1 MCGIFGIIANK
12 DTNLTKSH
20 FSKVLRILA
29 NESMSRGKDSSGLC
43 LLNHSSNEV
52 NIFKGSIPINRLMQN
67 KDVIEAINNSFD
79 SPNKSFYVFGH
90 ARLVTNGTQL
100 KPINNQPVIKDEIIG
115 IHNGIIVNV
124 DDLWSESS
132 SMKRE
137 YEIDTEVLL
146 ALVHYYLQKTN
157 SIKNA
162 ISKAINQIYGT
173 VASGLLLTNYNKFVL
188 ATNNGSL
195 YTIQK
200 EGDIIIFASEKYI
213 LQKLIK
219 KTSLHKLID
228 ECIIKEIK
236 PMTGLVCDI
245 DKLNISDFSLSEN
258 YIDKKIKLKN
268 DIPKINKYNINP
280 NEEQTSVVMDL
291 NYIHLNPE
299 AKKLKKL
306 LIYPINEIKLL
317 KRCSKCILPET
328 FPFIFYDSKGV
339 CNYCKNYKLNN
350 KNKSIDD
357 LIKLVEP
364 YRKSNGSQEVLLPY
378 SGGRDSTYTVHI
390 VKNELG
396 LNPVTFTY
404 DWGMVTDL
412 ARRNIAR
419 VCGELGIENIII
431 AADIHWKRNNIR
443 KNIIAWLKNP
453 ELGMI
458 PLFMAG
464 DKYFFYYARKI
475 KKQLGIDLEIWGI
488 NNLENTDF
496 KIGFSGIKP
505 QFNKKRIYSISV
517 INKLKLFGFVGKNLI
532 KSPSY
537 LNQSV
542 FDSIGSIASRYFTSK
557 KDYFHLFDYL
567 NWDENIIN
575 ETIEKKYN
583 WEKAVDTD
591 STWRI
596 GDGTASFYNYIYT
609 LFVGFS
615 ENDTFRSNQIR
626 EGLITREEALSFVY
640 KENEPRYNSLKWYLD
655 IIGLDYKTTINKI
668 NDFPNIKSK
677 LRY

>member
-364 YRKSNGSQEVLLPY
+364 YRKSNGSQEVL
-378 SGGRDSTYTVHI
+378 
-390 VKNELG
+390 
-396 LNPVTFTY
+396 
-404 DWGMVTDL
+404 
-412 ARRNIAR
+412 
-419 VCGELGIENIII
+419 
-431 AADIHWKRNNIR
+431 
-443 KNIIAWLKNP
+443 
-453 ELGMI
+453 
-458 PLFMAG
+458 
-464 DKYFFYYARKI
+464 
-475 KKQLGIDLEIWGI
+475 
-488 NNLENTDF
+488 
-496 KIGFSGIKP
+496 
-505 QFNKKRIYSISV
+505 
-517 INKLKLFGFVGKNLI
+517 
-532 KSPSY
+532 
-537 LNQSV
+537 
-542 FDSIGSIASRYFTSK
+542 
-557 KDYFHLFDYL
+557 
-567 NWDENIIN
+567 
-575 ETIEKKYN
+575 
-583 WEKAVDTD
+583 
-591 STWRI
+591 
-596 GDGTASFYNYIYT
+596 
-609 LFVGFS
+609 
-615 ENDTFRSNQIR
+615 
-626 EGLITREEALSFVY
+626 
-640 KENEPRYNSLKWYLD
+640 
-655 IIGLDYKTTINKI
+655 
-668 NDFPNIKSK
+668 
-677 LRY
+677 